1 MSVFRH
7 VRLLNDN
14 AQSYPSE
21 YVMQFL
27 KSEKVTAL
35 PHCPDLAPCNFS
47 LLFFQNFDSSYLLV
61 VTNPNSS

>member
-1 MSVFRH
+1 MSVHVFRH
-7 VRLLNDN
+7 VPLLNDN
-14 AQSYPSE
+14 AQSHTSK

-35 PHCPDLAPCNFS
+35 PDPCNFS
-47 LLFFQNFDSSYLLV
+47 PFFQNFDSSYLLFEF